1 MSTTFQSGSVV
12 EFDLFTGAG
21 SGDNSGIGTSA
32 DALQW
37 GGTLALQSNV
47 KLRVNNP
54 NSMTTFAEGDS
65 WKVLDWTTFGGSA
78 PTGTFEASML
88 ELPTLTGLLGWDTS
102 NLYTAGTIGIIQ
114 VPEPSRAVLMLG
126 GLLAIVIRRRR

>member
-1 MSTTFQSGSVV
+1 
-12 EFDLFTGAG
+12 
-21 SGDNSGIGTSA
+21 
-32 DALQW
+32 
-37 GGTLALQSNV
+37 
-47 KLRVNNP
+47 
-54 NSMTTFAEGDS
+54 MTAFAEGDI

-78 PTGTFEASML
+78 PSGTFEASLL

-102 NLYTAGTIGIIQ
+102 NLHTAGTIGIIQ